1 MKYVIVDGWMDRS
14 KEESIMRERSLLPT
28 TVSLIDTAVRNRLS
42 TMLTYIFIFRSSI
55 SFPAAAAAD
64 DDDGGR
70 CSTKQSRN

>member
-42 TMLTYIFIFRSSI
+42 TMLINIFIFRSSI
-55 SFPAAAAAD
+55 SFPAAAAD